1 MELRNASNPCF
12 FNSTISTWKE
22 QKTRNTFIHTVDF
35 HTIHPSERKSIYL
48 LSSVRRESFDSDCL
62 LYKGTGGYPLRKL
75 YSQSLSSSDQEL
87 KHLPS
92 FLSFFFSLFFSPPL
106 FRFTFFIFLHARARV
121 GCSQDV
127 VRSAPDVGRGEEK
140 FLPGNE
146 RRIRGDFAGIKL
158 RSEGRRSKVS
168 LTGQA
173 FVAGK
178 FPCLGL
184 NRIVVEKC
192 LQEITAT
199 NVAP

>member
-1 MELRNASNPCF
+1 MLALQRHRRLS
-12 FNSTISTWKE
+12 IK
-22 QKTRNTFIHTVDF
+22 KTLLVVFVIIGPRAKT
-35 HTIHPSERKSIYL
+35 PSL
-48 LSSVRRESFDSDCL
+48 
-62 LYKGTGGYPLRKL
+62 
-75 YSQSLSSSDQEL
+75 
-87 KHLPS
+87 
-92 FLSFFFSLFFSPPL
+92 LSFFFPFSFFSPSPL
-106 FRFTFFIFLHARARV
+106 SFHFFYFLHTRARV

-199 NVAP
+199 NVAPWKGQAWNQFFWPTCPLSLVRYEISNQVDFLPSIFLNCVKW

>member
-92 FLSFFFSLFFSPPL
+92 FLSFFLSLFFSPPL
-106 FRFTFFIFLHARARV
+106 FRFTFFIFCTRARAQAAAKMSFV
-121 GCSQDV
+121 LHLT
-127 VRSAPDVGRGEEK
+127 SA
-140 FLPGNE
+140 
-146 RRIRGDFAGIKL
+146 AA
-158 RSEGRRSKVS
+158 RRSFCRGTS
-168 LTGQA
+168 D
-173 FVAGK
+173 
-178 FPCLGL
+178 
-184 NRIVVEKC
+184 E
-192 LQEITAT
+192 
-199 NVAP
+199 

>member
-1 MELRNASNPCF
+1 MLALQRHRRLS
-12 FNSTISTWKE
+12 IK
-22 QKTRNTFIHTVDF
+22 KTLLVVFVIIGPRAKT
-35 HTIHPSERKSIYL
+35 PSL
-48 LSSVRRESFDSDCL
+48 
-62 LYKGTGGYPLRKL
+62 
-75 YSQSLSSSDQEL
+75 
-87 KHLPS
+87 
-92 FLSFFFSLFFSPPL
+92 LSFFFPFSFFFPSPL
-106 FRFTFFIFLHARARV
+106 SFHFFYFLHARARV